1 VPQYGRFDGDYGMK
15 LAASAAADPIYMLSL
30 VKYQAEAHYGN
41 GAERGLTGWEADCR
55 YAPLDELLE
64 AGAYLCF
71 SGDVLASHGGWDSV
85 GVVRFPTRH
94 SFMDMISRS
103 DFRQRHVRREPG
115 MERIITMGTLPVGGL
130 PAEAGGNRMLV
141 EVWSGSAPEPMADGS
156 VAGFDVEGTIIGDGR
171 GWTGARYT
179 AIEPG
184 TALPLEPPRQ
194 GHEAMLVE
202 PRIARWL

>member
-1 VPQYGRFDGDYGMK
+1 VAQYGRFDGDYGMK

-30 VKYQAEAHYGN
+30 MKYRADAYYGN
-41 GAERGLTGWEADCR
+41 GAERGPAGREADCR
-55 YAPLDELLE
+55 YTPLDETLG

-71 SGDVLASHGGWDSV
+71 AGDVLASHGGWDSV
-85 GVVRFPTRH
+85 GVVRFPTRQ

-103 DFRQRHVRREPG
+103 DFRQRHVHREAG

-130 PAEAGGNRMLV
+130 PAEAGGNRTLV

-156 VAGFDVEGTIIGDGR
+156 VAGFDVEGTVIGDGR

-184 TALPLEPPRQ
+184 TALPLEPPRR
-194 GHEAMLVE
+194 GHEALLVE